1 MKEALGA
8 QVKSALWKQDMSQ
21 KELAELV
28 GISSAYLS
36 DIIRGRKDGPKAQEH
51 IKHIRKILCI

>member
-1 MKEALGA
+1 MPEDLGA
-8 QVKSALWKQDMSQ
+8 QVRSELFKRKMSQ
-21 KELAELV
+21 KDLAEMV

-36 DIIRGRKDGPKAQEH
+36 DIIRGRKDGKKAQEH